1 MTNLPSLTKMF
12 LLASTLFVLA
22 SCKAPMKLSSSS
34 NNDNSL
40 TKMPDEEAI
49 KKAVDETYRV
59 ICFKQGETLNYD
71 NIQNC
76 FIPQAQL
83 INYRSGKL
91 EIVSLSQF
99 IDDYKSAVTSGVVK
113 SFYEEEIYGRTD
125 QFGSIAQRIS
135 SYKTYMNNIDTVIER
150 GVNSFQLVKTPNG
163 WKVSSIVWDVE
174 KAGRAIPT
182 YYLNGTVH
190 NK

>member
-12 LLASTLFVLA
+12 LLASTLFALA
-22 SCKAPMKLSSSS
+22 SCNAPDKPALS
-34 NNDNSL
+34 NIDNSMI
-40 TKMPDEEAI
+40 KMPDEEAI
-49 KKAVDETYRV
+49 NKAVHDTYQV
-59 ICFKQGETLNYD
+59 LGFKQGETLNYD
-71 NIQNC
+71 SIKNC

-83 INYRSGKL
+83 INYRPGKL
-91 EIVSLSQF
+91 DINSLDQF
-99 IDDYKSAVTSGVVK
+99 IDDYRSAVTSGIIK

-135 SYKTYMNNIDTVIER
+135 SYKSYMNNMDSVIER
-150 GVNSFQLVKTPNG
+150 GVNSFQLIKTPNG

-174 KAGRAIPT
+174 KAGQTIPT
-182 YYLNGTVH
+182 YYLNGAEH